1 MKRRAKTLVLSC
13 MTIVMSVMVLIAGS
27 VALFSEDN
35 KMQTHL
41 IAGKLDARLERVAL
55 VTTKL
60 DEKGY
65 LKEVTE
71 QTESD
76 KPVPFTDKTT
86 ENVFGLGSDEK
97 IVPCTVLTATLKL
110 SNDGDVAFG
119 YWVEIVAQKGYET
132 SELAKQM
139 KVTVT
144 PENGVATEKYLSEGL
159 TIGSTDDVIGIVEL
173 SKAITFT
180 VQIKFEDR
188 TDNNSAQSAEA
199 IFDLVVHATQV
210 TDDPNS

>member
-1 MKRRAKTLVLSC
+1 MKRRAKTLLLSC

-173 SKAITFT
+173 SKATTFT
-180 VQIKFEDR
+180 VKIKFEDR
-188 TDNNSAQSAEA
+188 TDNNAAQSAEA

>member
-1 MKRRAKTLVLSC
+1 
-13 MTIVMSVMVLIAGS
+13 MSVLLLIAGI

-41 IAGKLDARLERVAL
+41 IAGKLDAKLERVAL

-60 DEKGY
+60 DDKGY

-71 QTESD
+71 QTTED
-76 KPVPFTDKTT
+76 DPVPFTEKTT
-86 ENVFGLGSDEK
+86 ENVFGLGKDEK
-97 IVPCTVLTATLKL
+97 IVPCTVLTATMKL

-119 YWVEIVAQKGYET
+119 YWVEIAVQKGYET
-132 SELAKQM
+132 SELAKQI
-139 KVTVT
+139 KVTVK

-159 TIGSTDDVIGIVEL
+159 TIGSTDDAIGIVEL
-173 SKAITFT
+173 KKATTFM
-180 VQIKFEDR
+180 VKIEFEDR
-188 TDNNSAQSAEA
+188 TDNNVAQNAEA
-199 IFDLVVHATQV
+199 IFDLIVHATQV

>member
-1 MKRRAKTLVLSC
+1 MKRRAKTLLLSC
-13 MTIVMSVMVLIAGS
+13 MTIVMSVMVLILGS

-173 SKAITFT
+173 SKATTFT

-188 TDNNSAQSAEA
+188 TDNNAAQTAEA

>member
-1 MKRRAKTLVLSC
+1 MKRRAKTLLLSC

>member
-1 MKRRAKTLVLSC
+1 MKRRAKTLLLSC

-86 ENVFGLGSDEK
+86 ENVFGLGNDEK

-159 TIGSTDDVIGIVEL
+159 TIGSTDDAIGIVEL
-173 SKAITFT
+173 SKATTFT

-188 TDNNSAQSAEA
+188 TDNNAAQSTEA

>member
-1 MKRRAKTLVLSC
+1 MKRRAKTLLLSC
-13 MTIVMSVMVLIAGS
+13 MTIVMSVMVLILGS

-76 KPVPFTDKTT
+76 KPVSFTDKTT

-173 SKAITFT
+173 SKATTFT

-188 TDNNSAQSAEA
+188 TDNNAAQTAEA

>member
-1 MKRRAKTLVLSC
+1 MKRRAKTLLLSC

-173 SKAITFT
+173 SKATTFT

-188 TDNNSAQSAEA
+188 TDNNAAQSAEA

>member
-1 MKRRAKTLVLSC
+1 MKRRAKTLLLSC

-27 VALFSEDN
+27 LALFSED
-35 KMQTHL
+35 KRMETHL
-41 IAGKLDARLERVAL
+41 LAGKLDARLERVAL

-65 LKEVTE
+65 LKEVEE
-71 QTESD
+71 QTTED
-76 KPVPFTDKTT
+76 DPVPFTEKTT
-86 ENVFGLGSDEK
+86 ENVFGLGKDEV
-97 IVPCTVLTATLKL
+97 IVPCTVLTATMKL

-132 SELAKQM
+132 SELAQQI

-144 PENGVATEKYLSEGL
+144 PEKGEATEKYLSEGL
-159 TIGSTDDVIGIVEL
+159 FIGSTDNAIGTVEKG
-173 SKAITFT
+173 KATTFT
-180 VQIKFEDR
+180 VQIEFEDR
-188 TDNNSAQSAEA
+188 EDNNDAQTAEA
-199 IFDLVVHATQV
+199 IFDLIVHATQA

>member
-1 MKRRAKTLVLSC
+1 MKRRAKTLLLSC
-13 MTIVMSVMVLIAGS
+13 MTIVISVMVLIAGS

-71 QTESD
+71 QTERD

-188 TDNNSAQSAEA
+188 TDNNAAQSAEA

>member
-1 MKRRAKTLVLSC
+1 MKRRAKTLLLSC

-159 TIGSTDDVIGIVEL
+159 TIGSTDDAIGIVEL
-173 SKAITFT
+173 SKATTFT

-188 TDNNSAQSAEA
+188 TDNNAAQSAEA

>member
-1 MKRRAKTLVLSC
+1 MKRRAKTLLLSC

-86 ENVFGLGSDEK
+86 ENVFGLGNDEK
-97 IVPCTVLTATLKL
+97 IVPCTVLTAMLKL

-173 SKAITFT
+173 SKATTFT

>member
-1 MKRRAKTLVLSC
+1 MKRRAKTLLLSC

-86 ENVFGLGSDEK
+86 ENVFGLGNDEK

-144 PENGVATEKYLSEGL
+144 PENGVATEKYLSEGV

>member
-1 MKRRAKTLVLSC
+1 MKRRAKTLLLSC

-144 PENGVATEKYLSEGL
+144 PENGVATEKYLSEGV